1 MRRRLALRSD
11 RFSIAPIQAFLKQAL
26 SAQVL
31 YLCVAADIVFIGL
44 NVLYEFVPA
53 IDDPSLQITLD
64 RGYAEVFQ
72 YVKTF
77 WISGILAT
85 AAFKSRSVLYGVWA
99 SFFTYLLLD
108 DSLRIHENWSKA
120 PYFPS
125 LFGINSHASGEF
137 IISVSIGLIFLTL
150 IAVTYRSG
158 DALARAV
165 SRFLVWMILLLGF
178 VGVFIDGFHTVV
190 QVGLLDPV
198 LTTLED
204 GGEMVIVSVILSFV
218 FLLPKRIKAESWRF
232 IQSKGERSRR
242 ESYRR

>member
-1 MRRRLALRSD
+1 MR
-11 RFSIAPIQAFLKQAL
+11 IKEIVEKNL
-26 SAQVL
+26 SVQIL

-44 NVLYEFVPA
+44 NVLYELIPA
-53 IDDPSLQITLD
+53 VSDPSLQITLD

-77 WISGILAT
+77 WIAGILAT
-85 AAFKSRSVLYGVWA
+85 MAFRTRSLLYGVWVGL
-99 SFFTYLLLD
+99 FTYLLLD

-120 PYFPS
+120 SYFPS

-137 IISVSIGLIFLTL
+137 IISTSIGLFFLFL

-158 DALARAV
+158 DFLARSS
-165 SRFLVWMILLLGF
+165 SRILTIMLLLLGF
-178 VGVFIDGFHTVV
+178 VGVFIDTFHSVV

-204 GGEMVIVSVILSFV
+204 GGEMVLMSVMLSFV
-218 FLLPKRIKAESWRF
+218 FLLPKRSQVVR
-232 IQSKGERSRR
+232 SK
-242 ESYRR
+242 YI